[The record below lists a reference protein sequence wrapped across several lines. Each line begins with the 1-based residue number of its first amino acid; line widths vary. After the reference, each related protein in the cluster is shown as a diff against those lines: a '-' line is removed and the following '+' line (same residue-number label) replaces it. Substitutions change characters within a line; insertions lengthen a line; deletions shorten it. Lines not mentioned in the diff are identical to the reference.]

1 MIRFIRVEGFPQQ
14 VILISDQFLEHSR
27 VSSYLGSFLSTVTLT
42 SYASLVGGV
51 AHILSANSLL
61 SLAVYAEREKR
72 RIVRGILKLSKYSHF
87 RKRPSSYSLSSI
99 KSKPDPEALNWL

>member
-1 MIRFIRVEGFPQQ
+1 MIRFIRAEGFHQQ

-27 VSSYLGSFLSTVTLT
+27 VISYLGSLLSTVALT
-42 SYASLVGGV
+42 SFASLVGGI

-72 RIVRGILKLSKYSHF
+72 QIVRGILKL
-87 RKRPSSYSLSSI
+87 
-99 KSKPDPEALNWL
+99 LNTPISESDLRVTP